1 MVQKRYTTV
10 IVALAVF
17 WGVTAFWG
25 VTQVQARR
33 QAEAL
38 LENKYNRAF
47 YESLQRS
54 KNVEALLAKGL
65 ATASP
70 EHMNNL
76 FSDLWYNANSAQ
88 ENLHQL
94 PLSHNVVARTSKF
107 LTQVGDYAYS
117 ITKRDQNEK
126 FKEDDRQIMQKLYSK
141 ARSLNREMAAVERQA
156 AAGRFHWSEVQ
167 HGLSKKFSKG
177 SLSAAD
183 NSFRRVDSQLQE
195 IPILIYD
202 GPFSDHIERAKP
214 LGVTGDAVTAED
226 ALDIAQR
233 FIDFKGA
240 AIAESRSTKSVRGKI
255 PAYGFEFLT
264 SDRPENVITANVT
277 KKGGQLVYYVNPRPV
292 ADAKISDAE
301 GRSLAAEF
309 LKSRGLDNMVPTY
322 SIKSHNILA
331 VSFAYQQ
338 GEVLIYPD
346 LIKVQVALDDGQIIG
361 YDALGFLMAHHKRDL
376 PKPELTMAEAR
387 QQLNPRLNI
396 LAERMAVVPTAG
408 KHEVLTYEFKGEM
421 EGDTFLVY
429 INALTGEEEHIF
441 KLLKTPSGTLVL

>member
-1 MVQKRYTTV
+1 MKKRYTTA

-17 WGVTAFWG
+17 WGITAFWG
-25 VTQVQARR
+25 ITQVQARR

-54 KNVEALLAKGL
+54 KNVEALLSKGL

-70 EHMNNL
+70 EHMNTL

-117 ITKRDQNEK
+117 ITKRGQDEK
-126 FKEDDRQIMQKLYSK
+126 FKEDDRQTMQKLYSK

-156 AAGRFHWSEVQ
+156 AAGRFHWTEVR
-167 HGLSKKFSKG
+167 HGLSKKFPKG
-177 SLSAAD
+177 SLATAD

-202 GPFSDHIERAKP
+202 GPFSDHIERANP
-214 LGVTGDAVTAED
+214 LGVTGDSVTVEQAR
-226 ALDIAQR
+226 DIAR
-233 FIDFKGA
+233 NFVDFKGA
-240 AIAESRSTKSVRGKI
+240 TVTEVRNAKSVRGKI
-255 PAYGFEFLT
+255 PAYSFEFST
-264 SDRPENVITANVT
+264 GDRPENVVTANVT
-277 KKGGQLVYYVNPRPV
+277 KKGGHLVYYVNPRPV
-292 ADAKISDAE
+292 TSATISDAE
-301 GRSLAAEF
+301 ARSLAEGF
-309 LKSRGLDNMVPTY
+309 LKERGLNNLVPTY
-322 SIKSHNILA
+322 SIKVQNILT

-346 LIKVQVALDDGQIIG
+346 LIKVQVALDNGQILG
-361 YDALGFLMAHHKRDL
+361 YDALGFLMSHHKRDL

-387 QQLNPRLNI
+387 QQLNPRLKV
-396 LAERMAVVPTAG
+396 LAERMAVVPTSG
-408 KHEVLTYEFKGEM
+408 MHEVLTYEFKGEM

-429 INALTGEEEHIF
+429 INALTGEEEHLF
-441 KLLKTPSGTLVL
+441 KLLETPSGTLVL